1 MPQCEPQKG
10 NRRASKVRTSEEAQ
24 VRGPTPL
31 LLGYMTL
38 SLTFDSPNPGFLIRK
53 MEIMSV
59 PSS

>member
-1 MPQCEPQKG
+1 M
-10 NRRASKVRTSEEAQ
+10 
-24 VRGPTPL
+24 RGPTPL
-31 LLGYMTL
+31 FLGYMTL